1 MACSKDLVNLSKALD
16 CASNFADMARNLS
29 SIVGDL
35 SDIVASCVGDNSG
48 VGGES
53 FRHTCFMTFLM
64 FWFSINRTLLDLYL
78 ICSFVGD
85 ISSSVCR

>member
-1 MACSKDLVNLSKALD
+1 MACSKDLVNLSIALV
-16 CASNFADMARNLS
+16 CASNCADIARNLS

-53 FRHTCFMTFLM
+53 SDPAQEEILDVLV
-64 FWFSINRTLLDLYL
+64 FSE
-78 ICSFVGD
+78 
-85 ISSSVCR
+85 